1 MLYIL
6 VPEKAIT
13 SRGEQISSGSC
24 EGSSK
29 RLSRNFLSC
38 LSQRLRTENTSAN
51 RCCHYGSTSQTMQLM
66 LPSSSRYFMH
76 SGKVDMRKGVDGLSG
91 VIQQDFNQNALSG
104 DVFIFLNQNRN
115 RIKLLHWQGDGFA
128 IYYKRLERGTFE
140 IPQADPANK
149 AITITHHQLQYILD
163 GIVLSCIKKRKR
175 YSHSLAL
182 AC

>member
-1 MLYIL
+1 
-6 VPEKAIT
+6 
-13 SRGEQISSGSC
+13 
-24 EGSSK
+24 
-29 RLSRNFLSC
+29 
-38 LSQRLRTENTSAN
+38 
-51 RCCHYGSTSQTMQLM
+51 
-66 LPSSSRYFMH
+66 MH

-149 AITITHHQLQYILD
+149 AITLTHHQLQFILD

-175 YSHSLAL
+175 YEHAIVSNA
-182 AC
+182 A